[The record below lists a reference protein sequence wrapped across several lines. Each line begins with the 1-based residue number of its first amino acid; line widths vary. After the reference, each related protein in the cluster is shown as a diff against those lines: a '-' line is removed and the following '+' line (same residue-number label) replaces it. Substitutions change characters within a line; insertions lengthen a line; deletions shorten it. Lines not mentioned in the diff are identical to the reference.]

1 MGKAIA
7 IFNQKGGVG
16 KTTTN
21 INLAACLAN
30 RGKKVLMVDIDPQG
44 NTTSGIG
51 IRKRT
56 LKVTLYDALI
66 DKNFDVKKAILPTNT
81 ENLFIIPAS
90 VDLAGA
96 EVELAQME
104 GREFAYL
111 CEANINEA
119 YLEGCNRI
127 GKLLEML
134 KPEIDSL
141 AKSPRYF
148 QIQILF
154 SQDAMLMMDEMN
166 AMHDFLDSYE
176 DIEIKWSLNP
186 VENETNY
193 VKMQIITIT
202 E

>member
-1 MGKAIA
+1 M
-7 IFNQKGGVG
+7 
-16 KTTTN
+16 
-21 INLAACLAN
+21 
-30 RGKKVLMVDIDPQG
+30 KKITEEQAM
-44 NTTSGIG
+44 
-51 IRKRT
+51 
-56 LKVTLYDALI
+56 ALI
-66 DKNFDVKKAILPTNT
+66 KEFQNH
-81 ENLFIIPAS
+81 NLIS
-90 VDLAGA
+90 LGLNEA
-96 EVELAQME
+96 EIYAFHAQME

-111 CEANINEA
+111 CEASINEA
-119 YLEGCNRI
+119 YSEGCNRI

-186 VENETNY
+186 VQNETNY

>member
-1 MGKAIA
+1 MKQITEEQAMTLIKE
-7 IFNQKGGVG
+7 FQNH
-16 KTTTN
+16 
-21 INLAACLAN
+21 NLISL
-30 RGKKVLMVDIDPQG
+30 
-44 NTTSGIG
+44 
-51 IRKRT
+51 
-56 LKVTLYDALI
+56 
-66 DKNFDVKKAILPTNT
+66 
-81 ENLFIIPAS
+81 
-90 VDLAGA
+90 DLNEA
-96 EVELAQME
+96 EIHAFHAQME
-104 GREFAYL
+104 DRDFAYF
-111 CEANINEA
+111 CEASIHEA
-119 YLEGCNRI
+119 YSEGSNRI

-141 AKSPRYF
+141 DKSPRYF

-186 VENETNY
+186 VQNETNY